1 VEQQAPVELRKTEV
15 VSAALAAGSLKTSRM
30 GEDPMRFIVVV
41 LAGVLLGLSIGFF
54 NMTRS
59 EAEAAHDK
67 VVSERMTWIWT
78 PAVPRR
84 SSVQ

>member
-1 VEQQAPVELRKTEV
+1 VEQQAPLELRKTEV
-15 VSAALAAGSLKTSRM
+15 VSAALAAGLLKTSRM
-30 GEDPMRFIVVV
+30 GDPMRFIDVV
-41 LAGVLLGLSIGFF
+41 LAGVLLGLIIGFF

-59 EAEAAHDK
+59 EAGAAHDK

-84 SSVQ
+84 SSIQ